1 METQI
6 AGLSNASL
14 KNRIDMFQT
23 NIRVMRSE
31 QVRIQHE
38 INSLQETIRENNE
51 RIKLHKQLP
60 YLVANVIEV
69 W

>member
-69 W
+69 